1 MSLESIYKRIKD
13 EIQNLRP
20 NIPALIYT
28 GVGTFAGLKN
38 DNGVLEPQNY
48 HQFPPFLQELYR
60 VIPNLQLYI
69 VLIDSMQENPP
80 YLTRDFPL
88 INSALDMY
96 RNNQLTVYVWRQ
108 RVYTQPHEPLED
120 AVNITKALR
129 DLNTFA
135 VQNSVSTFYHNFT
148 GARNHILAEF
158 FDPELLSDVDH
169 IIYGFS
175 MRRDHGC
182 YFDLADIESYMPYRV
197 VDETHATRRHLQF
210 FNYYKYLLNL
220 NMDMAEREKT
230 LFPKYMHGAIAAQK
244 DQIMEEQKQ
253 YLRVNILS
261 TLRIAFKLKTAQE
274 NQAQENQAQEDPAP
288 PVHYLSIDY
297 LPCQIK
303 KTIQTYTAKSDFIS
317 LYDFLLCYF
326 GEQLNTLAHVMQL
339 GDIDG
344 HELLELITVNANPY
358 QWALPF

>member
-1 MSLESIYKRIKD
+1 MSLQSIYKRIKD

-20 NIPALIYT
+20 NVPALIYT

-60 VIPNLQLYI
+60 VIPKLQLYI
-69 VLIDSMQENPP
+69 VLIDPIQENPP
-80 YLTRDFPL
+80 YLTRDIPL
-88 INSALDMY
+88 VSSALDVY
-96 RNNQLTVYVWRQ
+96 YNAQVSVYVWRQ

-120 AVNITKALR
+120 AVDITEALR
-129 DLNTFA
+129 DLNTYA

-148 GARNHILAEF
+148 GVRNHMLAEY
-158 FDPELLSDVDH
+158 FDPELQSEVDH

-182 YFDLADIESYMPYRV
+182 YFDLDDIGSFMPYRII
-197 VDETHATRRHLQF
+197 DENSAARRHLQF
-210 FNYYKYLLNL
+210 FNYYKYLLNFNF
-220 NMDMAEREKT
+220 NMCEREKM
-230 LFPKYMHGAIAAQK
+230 LFPIYMQGAIVAQK
-244 DQIMEEQKQ
+244 DQILEEQKQ
-253 YLRVNILS
+253 HLRVNILS
-261 TLRIAFKLKTAQE
+261 TLRIAFKMKTAQE
-274 NQAQENQAQEDPAP
+274 NQAQENPAP
-288 PVHYLSIDY
+288 PIYYLNVDY
-297 LPCQIK
+297 LPCDIK
-303 KTIQTYTAKSDFIS
+303 RTIQTYTAKSDFAG

-326 GEQLNTLAHVMQL
+326 GDHLNTLARVMQL

-344 HELLELITVNANPY
+344 HELLELVTGNANPY